1 MTTNTTYAHDV
12 AESFREGYLDAS
24 IFEIETLDSEDTE
37 NQNTIQVAEG
47 DVIVRYY
54 QDARNRE
61 GFTFF
66 EIAPIALPAVDEDD
80 AQGPFDDDRAYDLAK
95 EDGTL

>member
-1 MTTNTTYAHDV
+1 MTTNMTTYAHDV
-12 AESFREGYLDAS
+12 AESFREGYLDPADYA
-24 IFEIETLDSEDTE
+24 IETLDAEDTD

-66 EIAPIALPAVDEDD
+66 EIAPLALASTDEP
-80 AQGPFDDDRAYDLAK
+80 GPFDDGDFAFDLRNEERK
-95 EDGTL
+95 